1 MFNDA
6 LNLHMALY
14 ALTSDSLI
22 AIPVATYAELNLRE
36 RQDMQ
41 RVLRDHIDAI
51 SPDLMVLAE
60 EYGEWEDS
68 KRRIDLLC
76 IDRDSQLVVVEL
88 KRSDDGG
95 HMELQALRYAAMVS
109 TMRFEQAV
117 TAHRQYLLSRA
128 PPSEHAEAA
137 IREFLAAPEGP
148 VSLAGQVRLILVS
161 ANFSKEITSTVLW
174 LNAQGL
180 NVTCVK
186 AVPYAFKESVLL
198 DVQQV
203 MPLPEAAE
211 FQIAIREKTLEAA
224 AVETNG
230 RDFTRFRVQTKS
242 GKVFE
247 RLPKRWLMYRA
258 VREAIEQGVTP
269 DEIRNAVAWRG
280 NGMFVNAEGHLSGEE
295 LMAVFPTKSA
305 ERFFCADDEVFY
317 VNGTTYALTNQWGNR
332 TLEAVKNIVSR
343 MPDGH
348 GFIYEADE

>member
-1 MFNDA
+1 
-6 LNLHMALY
+6 MALHE
-14 ALTSDSLI
+14 LTGDSLV
-22 AIPVATYAELNLRE
+22 AISAATYAELNLRE

-41 RVLRDHIDAI
+41 RILRDHIDAI

-60 EYGEWEDS
+60 EYAEWEDS

-76 IDRDSQLVVVEL
+76 IDRDAQLVVVEL

-117 TAHRQYLLSRA
+117 AAHRKYLVTRSL
-128 PPSEHAEAA
+128 PPESAEAA
-137 IREFLAAPEGP
+137 IREFLSTPVGP
-148 VSLAGQVRLILVS
+148 VSLGRQVRIVLVS

-180 NVTCVK
+180 DVTCVK
-186 AVPYAFKESVLL
+186 AVPYAFKDGILL

-211 FQIAIREKTLEAA
+211 FQIAIREKTLEAV
-224 AVETNG
+224 AVETSG

-242 GKVFE
+242 GEVFE
-247 RLPKRWLMYRA
+247 RLPKRWLVYRA
-258 VREAIEQGVTP
+258 VREAIAQGATP
-269 DEIRNAVAWRG
+269 DQIRNVVPWREG
-280 NGMFVNAEGHLSGEE
+280 GMFISADGHQSGEA
-295 LMAVFPTKSA
+295 LMAAFPAKSP

-317 VNGTTYALTNQWGNR
+317 VNGKTYALSNQWGNR

-343 MPDGH
+343 MPEGH
-348 GFIYEADE
+348 GFTYEVDE

>member
-1 MFNDA
+1 
-6 LNLHMALY
+6 MAFY
-14 ALTSDSLI
+14 ELTSDSLVAI
-22 AIPVATYAELNLRE
+22 AVATYTALNLRE

-41 RVLRDHIDAI
+41 RILRDHIDAI

-68 KRRIDLLC
+68 KRRVDLLC

-117 TAHRQYLLSRA
+117 AAHRRYLLSRSL
-128 PPSEHAEAA
+128 PPENAEAA

-148 VSLAGQVRLILVS
+148 VSLAGQVRIVLVS

-180 NVTCVK
+180 DVTCVK
-186 AVPYAFKESVLL
+186 AVPYAFKDSVLL

-203 MPLPEAAE
+203 MPLREAAE
-211 FQIAIREKTLEAA
+211 FQVAIREKTLEAA
-224 AVETNG
+224 AVGTSG
-230 RDFTRFRVQTKS
+230 RDFTRFRVQTNS
-242 GKVFE
+242 GEVFE

-269 DEIRNAVAWRG
+269 GEIRNTVPWRE
-280 NGMFVNAEGHLSGEE
+280 NGMFISAEGHLSGQE
-295 LMAVFPTKSA
+295 LMAALPTKVP
-305 ERFFCADDEVFY
+305 ERFFCADEEVFY
-317 VNGTTYALTNQWGNR
+317 VNGATYALTNQWGNR

-348 GFIYEADE
+348 GFIYEASE